1 MTPTRPPDR
10 TEHANRP
17 DDLKQRYLQASAQQ
31 AIGPNERVRS
41 AALAHAQ
48 AQVQIISSGTA
59 QVVTIAAPAVA
70 ANRSRWNIPM
80 VASLAIASFA
90 ALLALQFDRGDS
102 QDKQVALGERSATN
116 PAVVTP
122 PPAPAI
128 PSIPS
133 IPSTPAIEPA
143 ATSTAAAA
151 NAGSTVQ
158 AKPAAKKEAAT
169 RPPQRATA
177 PTDSAAAS
185 KPQARADVQLDK
197 AAPDQRPA
205 VQSKSAQTADAAGLA
220 PDVARGES
228 SPQSAASSSPASS
241 NPALSNPSAGAP
253 MAPAAANRSRAAK
266 ELMGE
271 SRPPAS
277 AAAFD
282 AGASLREAAR
292 TGQAAALAQ
301 ALQTVSA
308 AHLNSTDSAGRTALI
323 LATSGG
329 HVEAVQRL
337 VAAGADTTV
346 KDASGQTAEQLARRL
361 GYKQIESILKSP

>member
-1 MTPTRPPDR
+1 MTPTRPPDQ
-10 TEHANRP
+10 TEHTDRP

-31 AIGPNERVRS
+31 AIGPSERVRS

-59 QVVTIAAPAVA
+59 QVGTIAAPAVV
-70 ANRSRWNIPM
+70 ANRSRWDIPM

-133 IPSTPAIEPA
+133 TPSTPAIEPA

-151 NAGSTVQ
+151 NPGSTVQ

-177 PTDSAAAS
+177 PTDSTAAS

-197 AAPDQRPA
+197 AAPDQRPTE
-205 VQSKSAQTADAAGLA
+205 QSKSAQTADAASLV

-228 SPQSAASSSPASS
+228 SPQSSASSS
-241 NPALSNPSAGAP
+241 PALSNPSAGAP
-253 MAPAAANRSRAAK
+253 MAPAAANRSRATK
-266 ELMGE
+266 ELIGE
-271 SRPPAS
+271 SRPPA
-277 AAAFD
+277 AASAFD

-292 TGQAAALAQ
+292 TGQAGALAQ
-301 ALQTVSA
+301 ALQTVGA
-308 AHLNSTDSAGRTALI
+308 AQLNSTDSAGRTALI

-361 GYKQIESILKSP
+361 GYQQIESILKSP

>member
-1 MTPTRPPDR
+1 MTPTRPPDN
-10 TEHANRP
+10 TDHTDRP

-31 AIGPNERVRS
+31 AIGPSERVRS

-48 AQVQIISSGTA
+48 AQVQIISSGVT
-59 QVVTIAAPAVA
+59 QLDTIAKPAA

-122 PPAPAI
+122 PPAPA
-128 PSIPS
+128 P
-133 IPSTPAIEPA
+133 EPA
-143 ATSTAAAA
+143 AASTAANATAAAA
-151 NAGSTVQ
+151 VET
-158 AKPAAKKEAAT
+158 KPAAKKEAEN
-169 RPPQRATA
+169 RVPQRATAPTDSATA

-185 KPQARADVQLDK
+185 KPQAKAKAKAEVQTDSPARDRRA
-197 AAPDQRPA
+197 AE
-205 VQSKSAQTADAAGLA
+205 QSKSTQTPDGAGTA
-220 PDVARGES
+220 PNAARGET
-228 SPQSAASSSPASS
+228 SPQSAVASSPAANNS
-241 NPALSNPSAGAP
+241 SAGAP
-253 MAPAAANRSRAAK
+253 MAPAATNRSRAAND
-266 ELMGE
+266 LM
-271 SRPPAS
+271 SAPRAHAPAPAAA

-308 AHLNSTDSAGRTALI
+308 AQLNGTNSAGRTALM
-323 LATSGG
+323 LAASGG

-337 VAAGADTTV
+337 VAAGADITV
-346 KDASGQTAEQLARRL
+346 KDASGQTAEQLARRS